1 MFLCQ
6 TTLYDKLSTND
17 LPHTQALFRWGKGE
31 PGVHTDCA
39 CIKISGIFSIKLSNH
54 YQ

>member
-17 LPHTQALFRWGKGE
+17 LPQTQALFRGGKGE

-39 CIKISGIFSIKLSNH
+39 YVKISGNFSVKLSGH